1 MLLSSPCRSCS
12 SRWKPTRLAFRSS
25 SLEESRSAASCW
37 DPTAP
42 SSSCRWSAAGP
53 SADRL
58 ATFCSISRNIS
69 CTITQSQTVS
79 SVLCSV
85 VRKIPAEALNEVII
99 MRTLLTEGQSESF
112 KSSTVTSIDL
122 TCVPVWAQMENNRVN
137 LFKYRTFKYCF
148 KVLFTFP
155 SLPVRRKWFYST
167 SMFNW

>member
-1 MLLSSPCRSCS
+1 MSKTFVGHCSAAPADPDCDPESKLLNFQLHVSGRTCSCTMLLSSPCRSCS

-85 VRKIPAEALNEVII
+85 VKIPAEALNEVII

-112 KSSTVTSIDL
+112 KSSTVTHPQI
-122 TCVPVWAQMENNRVN
+122 
-137 LFKYRTFKYCF
+137 
-148 KVLFTFP
+148 
-155 SLPVRRKWFYST
+155 
-167 SMFNW
+167 